1 MMVCSLGEAERETH
15 HVKRIPV
22 VTGDRVRVMV
32 GNKRTVRGQEGKVT
46 RVCRRKFV
54 VYIEE
59 VKRSK
64 SGQSG
69 NTVQIPF
76 HPSNLQIVKLKTNK
90 GRTDIIKRKREAAQN
105 DPRSKAGMEKM
116 D

>member
-1 MMVCSLGEAERETH
+1 MMVCSLSKDEKLEH
-15 HVKRIPV
+15 HVSRMPV

-59 VKRSK
+59 VKRTK

-76 HPSNLQIVKLKTNK
+76 HPSNLQIIKLKTNK
-90 GRTDIIKRKREAAQN
+90 GRNDIIKRKREAAQN
-105 DPRSKAGMEKM
+105 DPRSKAGMDGM